1 MRINS
6 KAQQGSII
14 HRETLHPISGQL
26 SPAFLLFEEFKGR
39 ITILDHG
46 VEIGNLTYARPKHT
60 CKAEAFA
67 AWDSFGLKAEWR
79 LSSIQSPRCLRLP
92 AQA

>member
-26 SPAFLLFEEFKGR
+26 SPASLLFEEFKGG

-46 VEIGNLTYARPKHT
+46 VEIRNL
-60 CKAEAFA
+60 
-67 AWDSFGLKAEWR
+67 S
-79 LSSIQSPRCLRLP
+79 LSRIKNLAHYGPRHQLVHGRNILVRLRLLRRGTRL
-92 AQA
+92 A